1 MPMTTLEGIDGLR
14 KLPPGAVVS
23 IGNFDGIHLGHE
35 SILATMRALRGRSN
49 APALVVVT
57 FEPHPLTVLRP
68 EAVPPRLT
76 PPALKNALLAERG
89 VDVLVTLPPAPEVL
103 DLSAER
109 FWEILRDDVR
119 PSHLVEGGTFNF
131 GKGRRGSIQLLQQW
145 AAGTGV
151 AVNVI
156 GPVSTALLD
165 FTVVPVSSSL
175 IRWLL
180 FNGRVRDAAICTGR
194 PYALEGPVVK
204 GHQRGRALGMPT
216 ANLDCR
222 DQLVPAD
229 GVYAG
234 RCAVDGRAYAAAV
247 SIGTMPTF
255 GENQRQVEAYL
266 LDFTGDLYG
275 QVLRVELLDWVREQR
290 KFAGVEALKARM
302 AKDLEIVK
310 GRKSLRAEQPIA
322 VAG

>member
-1 MPMTTLEGIDGLR
+1 MTTLEGIVGLR
-14 KLPPGAVVS
+14 QLPPGAVVS
-23 IGNFDGIHLGHE
+23 IGNFDGVHLGHE
-35 SILATMRALRGRSN
+35 SILATMRALRDRSN
-49 APALVVVT
+49 ASALAVVT

-151 AVNVI
+151 EVNVI
-156 GPVSTALLD
+156 EPVSIALLD

-194 PYALEGPVVK
+194 PYALQGPVVK
-204 GHQRGRALGMPT
+204 GHQRGRTIGMPT

-222 DQLVPAD
+222 DQLIPSD

-234 RCAVDGRAYAAAV
+234 RCAVDDKVYAAAV

-255 GENQRQVEAYL
+255 GNNQRQVEAYL

-275 QVLRVELLDWVREQR
+275 QLLRVELLDWVREQR
-290 KFAGVEALKARM
+290 KFGGVDALKARM

-310 GRKSLRAEQPIA
+310 DRKSLRAEQPIA
-322 VAG
+322 AAG

>member
-1 MPMTTLEGIDGLR
+1 MKTLEGIDGLK
-14 KLPPGAVVS
+14 KLPPGAVAS

-35 SILATMRALRGRSN
+35 RILAEARRLRAEAK
-49 APALVVVT
+49 APALAVVT

-76 PPALKNALLAERG
+76 PLDAKRALLAERG

-109 FWEILRDDVR
+109 FWEILRDEAR
-119 PSHLVEGGTFNF
+119 PSHLVEGPLFNF
-131 GKGRRGSIQLLQQW
+131 GKGRRGSIEKLVEW
-145 AAGTGV
+145 SAGT
-151 AVNVI
+151 AVKVCVL

-165 FTVVPVSSSL
+165 MTVVPVSSSL

-180 FNGRVRDAAICTGR
+180 ANGRARDAAICFGR

-204 GHQRGRALGMPT
+204 GHQRGRKLGMPT
-216 ANLDCR
+216 ANIDCG
-222 DQLVPAD
+222 DQMVPGD

-255 GENQRQVEAYL
+255 GPNQRQVEAYL
-266 LDFTGDLYG
+266 LGFDGDLYG
-275 QVLRVELLDWVREQR
+275 RRIRVELLDWVREQR
-290 KFAGVEALKARM
+290 KFAGVEALKAQM
-302 AKDLEIVK
+302 AKDLETV
-310 GRKSLRAEQPIA
+310 RQVADLRPERPIA
-322 VAG
+322 AA

>member
-1 MPMTTLEGIDGLR
+1 MTTLEGIDGLR
-14 KLPPGAVVS
+14 HLPPGAVVS

-35 SILATMRALRGRSN
+35 SILATMRSLRARSN
-49 APALVVVT
+49 APALAVGT

-131 GKGRRGSIQLLQQW
+131 GKGRRGTIQLLQQW
-145 AAGTGV
+145 AAGSGV
-151 AVNVI
+151 RVQVI
-156 GPVSTALLD
+156 EPVSIALLD

-180 FNGRVRDAAICTGR
+180 FNGRVRDAAICFGR
-194 PYALEGPVVK
+194 PFALEGPVIK

-229 GVYAG
+229 GVSAG
-234 RCAVDGRAYAAAV
+234 RCRVGGTDYAAAV

-290 KFAGVEALKARM
+290 KFGGVDALKARM
-302 AKDLEIVK
+302 AKDLEIV
-310 GRKSLRAEQPIA
+310 RDRMTLRPERP
-322 VAG
+322 VAAG